1 MAIKFLNTVQ
11 VDTDVLY
18 VDTAN
23 DRVGIG
29 TDSPSKA
36 LHVRDANDAP
46 FRVEST
52 DATTGIQFKDSDS
65 DNAFYYVGSGDYFY
79 TSASMGIGTTS
90 VSSANKL
97 QVNGQ
102 LRVVGSQIIG
112 NSNVANV
119 APTGVQLHLKNSG
132 AAALRLED
140 SDSANLAFD
149 ISVNE
154 GSGFSIIETVG
165 GDAGND
171 TRLFIEETTGSIG
184 IATTTPSSSHKL
196 DVNGAGRF
204 SGNVTSTGNISA
216 RSFDMNSTYESSNQ
230 YLQLHKNQANDG
242 GILLRSKTAAGAG
255 QVDWQIVNQ
264 GTTGDLKFYA
274 YGLGGNAFVLDRETG
289 NLQLPEYGA
298 GTLVSDASGN
308 ITVSS
313 GGGAGGPYL
322 PLTGGTLTGHLIMG
336 SAGAGTYSNELKFTN
351 SGYQAG
357 IDYQNNGNLR
367 LIDRSNSRVGAYIN
381 VLDGKIAAYNTGNV
395 ITTLLNTNGNSYIN
409 GGNVGIGNT
418 SPVNGKLVVDSDTNT
433 LLNTVRINHTR
444 SDSNAGSQAL
454 FLDVNLSGADT
465 TTGDRT
471 NSGLFVDIDS
481 SANGDAT
488 HEQRLRGVNSDVRF
502 SGFTDSANGG
512 YFYAESN
519 YTGAKTAVIAGV
531 YGYAVHD
538 SSSTS
543 GGVSNMYGAIGS
555 SSIQDLGDVDNAF
568 GGYFSVEIGTSRGNA
583 DVGVTKGV
591 EGHINI
597 DKASAIN
604 YGTMIAVSGIIDNN
618 EGTVPNFGSQYLFK
632 GDYQGTKGDNAYGIY
647 TEGNKHYFDGNI
659 GIGATNPTSR
669 LTVGE
674 NGITAKIATATIA
687 DTTAGASLTL
697 RGGSPTIY
705 FDRTGA
711 DPENKILMDSAGLE
725 FKTGTLDAEG
735 DVDFKINPNG
745 DLQLSK
751 GAKIS
756 NQENTDIDSAA
767 AEVVATVA
775 ISYTAAFFDFVVKKG
790 TNVRSGTVYACHD
803 GTNVEFTETSTNDLG
818 DTSDVTLSVDKTS
831 TNLRLIAT
839 VTSDNWSVK
848 SLIRAI

>member
-29 TDSPSKA
+29 TANPSA
-36 LHVRDANDAP
+36 
-46 FRVEST
+46 
-52 DATTGIQFKDSDS
+52 
-65 DNAFYYVGSGDYFY
+65 
-79 TSASMGIGTTS
+79 
-90 VSSANKL
+90 
-97 QVNGQ
+97 
-102 LRVVGSQIIG
+102 
-112 NSNVANV
+112 
-119 APTGVQLHLKNSG
+119 
-132 AAALRLED
+132 
-140 SDSANLAFD
+140 
-149 ISVNE
+149 
-154 GSGFSIIETVG
+154 
-165 GDAGND
+165 
-171 TRLFIEETTGSIG
+171 
-184 IATTTPSSSHKL
+184 SHKL

-242 GILLRSKTAAGAG
+242 GILLRSRTAAGAG

-367 LIDRSNSRVGAYIN
+367 LIDRSSSRVGAYIN